1 MGKVA
6 AMSAE
11 LPLALSESDQ
21 PMLVW
26 WVILGAVA
34 LGPALHSWIKVIEFF
49 RGRKFDPS
57 AFVTMQ
63 QMQQMRAERDAQ
75 IAATIG
81 EIRDDLNR
89 MESTLNALN
98 RDLPAIHRAL
108 GRLEGHDDAEAN
120 NSAAATARRR
130 PR

>member
-1 MGKVA
+1 MP
-6 AMSAE
+6 SAP

-26 WVILGAVA
+26 WVILGMIA

-49 RGRKFDPS
+49 KGKGFDP
-57 AFVTMQ
+57 ANFVTQ
-63 QMQQMRAERDAQ
+63 SQMAEMRQERDAQ
-75 IAATIG
+75 IASTIG
-81 EIRDDLNR
+81 SIRDDLNALER
-89 MESTLNALN
+89 TLSELA

-120 NSAAATARRR
+120 NSARRRR
-130 PR
+130 PA